1 MSRPTSPL
9 WLTVLF
15 CFAEVLMMLG
25 ISIYPALLPEFQ
37 ALWDLSNGEAGWVGG
52 IFYAGYVLSVPLL
65 VALTDARDP
74 RRIYLASA
82 LVTAASCVGFALF
95 ADGFWSAMAFR
106 FLGGI
111 GLAGSYMV
119 GLRILTDRM
128 SGRAQ
133 SRAIAFYTAHFAI
146 GQGIGIWL
154 IGLLGR
160 HFHWSVTAWVSGA
173 AALLTLLLVW
183 LLVAPDAGSRR
194 GASWRRA
201 LDLRPALRNRRAMG
215 FTLAYACHGWE
226 LFAFRSFAVSYVVFV
241 LAQEGPAGGGGR
253 SLPGGLAPS
262 DAVALVFLLGLP
274 ASVGGNELAHRFGRE
289 RVTRW
294 IMWSSAAVGVAVAL
308 AAVAPLW
315 LILPLLLLYGVTL
328 TGESSVVT
336 GGAFAHAEPGRQGA
350 TMAVHSIMGFAAAFP
365 APVAFGYLLDLGG
378 GEREHD
384 AWILAF
390 CALSLGAFLGPL
402 LLRLAAGR
410 RAGRTDGSLGRA

>member
-1 MSRPTSPL
+1 MRRPTSPL

-15 CFAEVLMMLG
+15 CFTEVLMMLG
-25 ISIYPALLPEFQ
+25 ISVYPALLPEFQ
-37 ALWDLSNGEAGWVGG
+37 QLWGLSNGEAGWVGG
-52 IFYAGYVLSVPLL
+52 VFYAGYVLAVPFL

-74 RRIYLASA
+74 RTIYLGAA
-82 LVTAASCVGFALF
+82 GITAASCIGFALF

-128 SGRAQ
+128 AGRAQ

-146 GQGIGIWL
+146 GQGVGIWL

-160 HFHWSVTAWVSGA
+160 HWHWTISAWVSGF
-173 AALLTLLLVW
+173 AALLTLGLVW
-183 LLVAPDAGSRR
+183 LLVAPDGGSRR

-201 LDLRPALRNRRAMG
+201 LDLRPALRNRRALG

-226 LFAFRSFAVSYVVFV
+226 LFAFRSFAVSFLVFV
-241 LAQEGPAGGGGR
+241 QLEGGHL
-253 SLPGGLAPS
+253 LPLGLQPS
-262 DAVALVFLLGLP
+262 DAVALIFLLGLP
-274 ASVGGNELAHRFGRE
+274 ASVGGNELAHRFGRA
-289 RVTRW
+289 RMTAI
-294 IMWSSAAVGVAVAL
+294 IMWSSALVGIAVAL
-308 AAVAPLW
+308 SALAPFW
-315 LILPLLLLYGVTL
+315 LLLPLLLLYGVTL

-336 GGAFAHAEPGRQGA
+336 GGAFSHAEPGRQGA

-378 GEREHD
+378 GERTHG

-390 CALSLGAFLGPL
+390 CALSLGAALGPV
-402 LLRLAAGR
+402 LLRLASGR
-410 RAGRTDGSLGRA
+410 GQGAIGAT